1 MESKCLSFVRVVVL
15 VISICPIHQFLRE
28 NRNKKVT
35 NDIIDPLFFQKF
47 FFLPILV
54 GIFLCVP
61 LITKIKSFNFV
72 I

>member
-1 MESKCLSFVRVVVL
+1 MESKCLSFVHVVVL

-35 NDIIDPLFFQKF
+35 NNIINPLFFQKF
-47 FFLPILV
+47 FFTYTSWD
-54 GIFLCVP
+54 FLCIH

>member
-28 NRNKKVT
+28 NRNKKVA
-35 NDIIDPLFFQKF
+35 NNIINPLFFQKF
-47 FFLPILV
+47 FFTYTSWD
-54 GIFLCVP
+54 FLCIH